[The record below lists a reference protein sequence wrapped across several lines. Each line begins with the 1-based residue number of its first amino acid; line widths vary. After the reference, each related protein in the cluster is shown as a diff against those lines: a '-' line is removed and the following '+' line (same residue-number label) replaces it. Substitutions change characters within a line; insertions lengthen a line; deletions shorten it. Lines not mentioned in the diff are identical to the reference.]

1 MKKKMCLA
9 AAFFLTAGFS
19 QADAFAA
26 QFSYGDI
33 FASVNN
39 GQVRHYGA
47 DGTLLET
54 LNTGVGGL
62 TTGLAFDSGG
72 NLFVSNHTNGSITRF
87 SADEG
92 HAASQFGVNL
102 SIKKPEGII
111 FDNSGNLWVGSGCCG
126 DIKKLDS
133 NGNNVLSLKTGRR
146 ADWIQ
151 LNQDESSIYY
161 TEDVHNGIKTIDIAT
176 GEHETPLSS
185 RYGFAQF
192 QLLPDGGVI
201 AAHKGTVKKLDS
213 LGKLE
218 ASYDVAG
225 VDKWFAID
233 LDTDNE
239 SFWAGS
245 YQNDTLYRFDVATGS
260 LLQTIDTG
268 LGGEHLYG
276 VAVYTGGQAQLASLS
291 TQVPEPATMSLL
303 AVTAATGLFFRR
315 RRSRN
320 S

>member
-1 MKKKMCLA
+1 MCIA

-19 QADAFAA
+19 QTDAFAA
-26 QFSYGDI
+26 QFSYGDV

-54 LNTGVGGL
+54 LNTGAGGL
-62 TTGLAFDSGG
+62 TTGLGFDPGG
-72 NLFVSNHTNGSITRF
+72 NLYVSNHTNGNITRF
-87 SADEG
+87 SAEG
-92 HAASQFGVNL
+92 GHNASQFGVNL
-102 SIKKPEGII
+102 KIKKPEGII
-111 FDNSGNLWVGSGCCG
+111 FDKSGNLWVGSGCCG

-133 NGNNVLSLKTGRR
+133 NGNNILSLNTGRR

-151 LNQDESSIYY
+151 LNQDESKIYY
-161 TEDVHNGIKTIDIAT
+161 SEDVHNGIRTIDIAT
-176 GEHETPLSS
+176 GAHETPLSA

-192 QLLPDGGVI
+192 QLLPDGGII

-213 LGKLE
+213 LGRLVT
-218 ASYDVAG
+218 SYDVAG
-225 VDKWFAID
+225 VDKWFALD
-233 LDTDNE
+233 LTTDNQ

-245 YQNDTLYRFDVATGS
+245 YQNDTLYRFDLATGS
-260 LLQTIDTG
+260 VLQTIDTG

-276 VAVYTGGQAQLASLS
+276 VAVYTGGAQLASANS
-291 TQVPEPATMSLL
+291 TKVPEPATMSLL
-303 AVTAATGLFFRR
+303 ALTAAGLFFSRK
-315 RRSRN
+315 RSRN